1 MAHLLP
7 VGYAGQAKIMPRRL
21 SVSSA
26 AMLLNQP
33 ALAASASVGSLT
45 SGGLSLRN
53 PNAIYVG
60 MLNSR
65 PVADEVIKRF
75 NLQTAYH
82 AKDMT
87 AARLKLARNTEVAS
101 EKEGCISISITDSD
115 KKRSAQI
122 ANAYIDALRELT
134 QSLSASEAAGRKFFY
149 DEQLRRQKTRWS
161 SRSSLSSAFSRR
173 VDWFNWTRRLRA
185 LLNNSRRSAHRSPP
199 DRCSCNRSARIRP
212 NETLMCSLPSA
223 RSRRS
228 KPRNRASKRAH
239 SGQTGVTLVCATF
252 RRWIRLRARRA

>member
-1 MAHLLP
+1 MAASHFSSSPSAGKDAQDDSDFHFGGVERGVAMAFLLP
-7 VGYAGQAKIMPRRL
+7 VRYTSQAKIMPPPPP
-21 SVSSA
+21 VSSA

-65 PVADEVIKRF
+65 PVADAVIKRF

-101 EKEGCISISITDSD
+101 EKEGFISISITDSD

-134 QSLSASEAAGRKFFY
+134 QSLSASEAAGRKAFY
-149 DEQLRRQKTRWS
+149 DEQLRQAKD
-161 SRSSLSSAFSRR
+161 SLVFAEFAFQRVSRR

-185 LLNNSRRSAHRSPP
+185 LSNNSGRSVRRSLP
-199 DRCSCNRSARIRP
+199 DR
-212 NETLMCSLPSA
+212 
-223 RSRRS
+223 
-228 KPRNRASKRAH
+228 
-239 SGQTGVTLVCATF
+239 
-252 RRWIRLRARRA
+252 